1 MQPLGLHGTISL
13 EAAAW
18 ACVQAQLLT
27 SSLTLGNALPLPCF
41 CAFIYFLIEKYSMT
55 VGHQ

>member
-18 ACVQAQLLT
+18 VCVQAQPLT
-27 SSLTLGNALPLPCF
+27 SSMTLGNALPLPC
-41 CAFIYFLIEKYSMT
+41 A
-55 VGHQ
+55 